1 MPYGAKVN
9 TPDFGSGNPRSNR
22 GGATK
27 KYPRGVMVAAID
39 SKSIAVWRAGSI
51 PAVGTKTDRADSRIL
66 LNNKTGD
73 TMYIKR
79 LELLNFQVIE
89 KFEAD
94 FDGAVYFVTG
104 DNELGKST
112 LLKAIGALLT
122 GQRDDVLRN
131 GASKGFAKMVVGD
144 DGEEYDV
151 QLSFTEANPR
161 GTLTIK
167 QKTTGMAT
175 NNVSMLQ
182 RIFGYQDFDAV
193 EFSRWSETA
202 EGRRKQIAVVKSLLP
217 EKVRNRIA
225 EIDETVTTMKAERT
239 GINRDVKTFAALYES
254 IEKQLAPGDV
264 EKYAAPVDV
273 TSLIERQKTN
283 AQLIEKAKSVRAMLA
298 QRIEQIAAI
307 PGRIEAEKV
316 KAVETSKVYADKVAA
331 AKAAYEQALDE
342 QRAAETKIAET
353 YKAIVAGIESEKAD
367 LENRKAN
374 AEDWLK
380 RYEANNPEK
389 TDVPAL
395 LADAEAHNKRYNLVC
410 QFKEKKQQYEAVKS
424 KAEKMDSEIDKL
436 ASERAGLIASAELP
450 IAGLSFTDDGLTLNG
465 VPFVPG
471 KVSDSQT
478 MEIAAKLVIASNPKV
493 KVFRIARGESLGQ
506 KRLETIIDIARR
518 NGFQGFIEQVQRGQT
533 EMMVEEY
540 TER

>member
-1 MPYGAKVN
+1 MFNPG
-9 TPDFGSGNPRSNR
+9 PGNRSH
-22 GGATK
+22 K
-27 KYPRGVMVAAID
+27 K
-39 SKSIAVWRAGSI
+39 
-51 PAVGTKTDRADSRIL
+51 
-66 LNNKTGD
+66 GD

-79 LELLNFQVIE
+79 LELLNFQVIKE
-89 KFEAD
+89 FSAE
-94 FDGAVYFVTG
+94 FDGSVYFITG

-131 GASKGFAKMVVGD
+131 GASKGFAKMIVGD

-217 EKVRNRIA
+217 ETVRTRIDA
-225 EIDETVTTMKAERT
+225 IDQDVAGLKQERT
-239 GINRDVKTFAALYES
+239 GVNRDVKTFAGFVDT
-254 IEKQLAPGDV
+254 IKGQLNPGDI
-264 EKYAAPVDV
+264 ERYGAPVDV
-273 TSLIERQKTN
+273 TALMERQQTN
-283 AQLIEKAKSVRAMLA
+283 AALIEKAKTVRATLA
-298 QRIEQIAAI
+298 QRKEQLAEI
-307 PGRIEAEKV
+307 PAKIEAENNRYKSQIATIERRV
-316 KAVETSKVYADKVAA
+316 DDAKKEYERILSDAELAKKLAANGHDKEI
-331 AKAAYEQALDE
+331 YD
-342 QRAAETKIAET
+342 
-353 YKAIVAGIESEKAD
+353 IEVLKQD
-367 LENRKAN
+367 LETRKAN
-374 AEDWLK
+374 GEQWLAK
-380 RYEANNPEK
+380 YEANNPEN

-395 LADAEAHNKRYNLVC
+395 LEQAEAHNKRYHVVC
-410 QFKEKKQQYEAVKS
+410 QYKEKKQQYDAVVARS
-424 KAEKMDSEIDKL
+424 EQMDTKIQEL
-436 ASERAGLIASAELP
+436 LSERAELIASAELP
-450 IAGLSFTDDGLTLNG
+450 IAGLSFTDDGLELNG

-478 MEIAAKLVIASNPKV
+478 MEIAAKLVIASNPTV
-493 KVFRIARGESLGQ
+493 KVFRIARGESLGA
-506 KRLETIIDIARR
+506 KRLQTIVDIARK
-518 NGFQGFIEQVQRGQT
+518 NGFQGFIEQVQRGQD
-533 EMMVEEY
+533 EMLVEEY

>member
-1 MPYGAKVN
+1 
-9 TPDFGSGNPRSNR
+9 
-22 GGATK
+22 
-27 KYPRGVMVAAID
+27 
-39 SKSIAVWRAGSI
+39 
-51 PAVGTKTDRADSRIL
+51 
-66 LNNKTGD
+66 
-73 TMYIKR
+73 MYIKR

-89 KFEAD
+89 KFSAD
-94 FDGAVYFVTG
+94 FDGTVYFVTG

-175 NNVSMLQ
+175 NNLSMLQ

-202 EGRRKQIAVVKSLLP
+202 EGRRKQIEVVKALLP

-225 EIDETVTTMKAERT
+225 EIDESVRMLKEERT
-239 GINRDVKTFAALYES
+239 GVNRDVKTFAALYES
-254 IEKQLAPGDV
+254 VEKQLVPGDV

-273 TSLIERQKTN
+273 TALMERQQTN
-283 AQLIEKAKSVRAMLA
+283 AKLIEKAKSVRSMLA
-298 QRIEQIAAI
+298 QRIEQIDAI
-307 PGRIEAEKV
+307 PGRIEAEKA
-316 KAVETSKVYADKVAA
+316 KAEEAAKVYSDKVAA
-331 AKAAYEQALDE
+331 AKKAYEDAMAE
-342 QRAAETKIAET
+342 QKAAETKIAET
-353 YKAIVAGIESEKAD
+353 YKATVAGIESEKAD
-367 LENRKAN
+367 LESRKAN

-380 RYEANNPEK
+380 RYEANDPEK
-389 TDVPAL
+389 SNVPAL
-395 LADAEAHNKRYNLVC
+395 LAAAEAHNKRYNLVC
-410 QFKEKKQQYEAVKS
+410 QYKEKKEQYEGVKA
-424 KAEKMDSEIDKL
+424 KAEEMDSRIDKL
-436 ASERAGLIASAELP
+436 SRERSTLIANAELP
-450 IAGLSFTDDGLTLNG
+450 IDGLSFTDDGLTLNG

-471 KVSDSQT
+471 KVSDSQS
-478 MEIAAKLVIASNPKV
+478 MEVAAKLVIASNPKV

-506 KRLETIIDIARR
+506 KRLEAIIDIARR
-518 NGFQGFIEQVQRGQT
+518 NGFQGFLECVVRGQE
-533 EMMVEEY
+533 EMRVEEY

>member
-1 MPYGAKVN
+1 
-9 TPDFGSGNPRSNR
+9 
-22 GGATK
+22 
-27 KYPRGVMVAAID
+27 
-39 SKSIAVWRAGSI
+39 
-51 PAVGTKTDRADSRIL
+51 
-66 LNNKTGD
+66 
-73 TMYIKR
+73 MYIKR

-89 KFEAD
+89 QFSAD
-94 FDGAVYFVTG
+94 FDGTVYFVTG

-202 EGRRKQIAVVKSLLP
+202 DGRRKQIAVVKSLLP

-239 GINRDVKTFAALYES
+239 GVNRDVKTFAALYES

-273 TSLIERQKTN
+273 TALMERQKTN
-283 AQLIEKAKSVRAMLA
+283 AQLIEKAKTVRAA
-298 QRIEQIAAI
+298 IEQRKQQIAAI
-307 PGRIEAEKV
+307 PGRIEAEKA
-316 KAVETSKVYADKVAA
+316 KAVETLAVYAQRVESARILYEKAVAEQKEAEKKIDEQYNANVAA
-331 AKAAYEQALDE
+331 IEAERADYE
-342 QRAAETKIAET
+342 
-353 YKAIVAGIESEKAD
+353 S
-367 LENRKAN
+367 RKAN
-374 AEDWLK
+374 GEDWIK
-380 RYEANNPEK
+380 RYEANNPEN
-389 TDVPAL
+389 TNVPAL
-395 LADAEAHNKRYNLVC
+395 LAEAEAHNKRHNIVC
-410 QFKEKKQQYEAVKS
+410 QYNEKKAQYDGFKA
-424 KAEKMDSEIDKL
+424 KAEQMDADIAKL
-436 ASERAGLIASAELP
+436 ADERATLIANAELP
-450 IAGLSFTDDGLTLNG
+450 IDGLTFTDDGLELNG

-471 KVSDSQT
+471 KVSDSQILMT
-478 MEIAAKLVIASNPKV
+478 ATKLVVASNPNTRI
-493 KVFRIARGESLGQ
+493 FRIARGESLGA
-506 KRLETIIDIARR
+506 KRLAEIIEIARE
-518 NGFQGFIEQVQRGQT
+518 NHFQGFVENVVRGQ
-533 EMMVEEY
+533 EELRIEEY
-540 TER
+540 TEFEKKQ